1 MTGLP
6 CFPRTP
12 VCHFS
17 QSAMSIISILYHVFW
32 LLMLNCF
39 SIFICSVQNFSEDKH
54 SRFVAI
60 PCWRT
65 KYFWCSKKRFYFLDF
80 SCTFFAALIST
91 LHTACGASWR
101 FISLWRLC
109 LPLTE
114 RQRSEVN
121 YDRHRTSQVYDAPGV
136 KPSAMHCYDSY
147 LLSVLLGVLSS
158 LQTIVVVVCREPRL
172 QPVTCWVN

>member
-121 YDRHRTSQVYDAPGV
+121 YDHRRTS
-136 KPSAMHCYDSY
+136 KCMM
-147 LLSVLLGVLSS
+147 LLVLSP
-158 LQTIVVVVCREPRL
+158 LPCIAMIAIY
-172 QPVTCWVN
+172 WVFYWVSCPLSKLLWWWFVENRGYSQ